1 MFPGNSRTEKEKR
14 GPAGPDRGSEEGRI
28 EVRPY
33 KMQLI
38 RSGLGLRSRLDAD
51 EAAVTALVFEL
62 YEAGNKREERVVLA
76 LTDVF
81 SRLVLGATLAH
92 QNRASVNQLPAEPLD
107 AQPLAVRIA
116 AVCGGAAAFLMCHDV
131 ILFEKNCRV
140 EARRNVKS
148 YSLISLTC
156 TAV

>member
-1 MFPGNSRTEKEKR
+1 MFPGNSRAEKEKR
-14 GPAGPDRGSEEGRI
+14 GPAGPDRGSEQGRI
-28 EVRPY
+28 EVSPY

-62 YEAGNKREERVVLA
+62 YEAGNEREKRVVLA

-81 SRLVLGATLAH
+81 SRLVLGAALAH
-92 QNRASVNQLPAEPLD
+92 QNCAGVDELPAKALD

-116 AVCGGAAAFLMCHDV
+116 AVCRGAAAFLMCHRI
-131 ILFEKNCRV
+131 ILFEKKCRA
-140 EARRNVKS
+140 EARRKVKS
-148 YSLISLTC
+148 YSLISL
-156 TAV
+156 